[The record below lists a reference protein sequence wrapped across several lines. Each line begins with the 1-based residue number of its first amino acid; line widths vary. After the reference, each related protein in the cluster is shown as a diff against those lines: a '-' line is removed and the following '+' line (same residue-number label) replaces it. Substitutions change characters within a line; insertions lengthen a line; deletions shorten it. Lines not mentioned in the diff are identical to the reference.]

1 MTTAGYA
8 RKLVVPAPKRAGPE
22 GCRISPEIGRNR
34 TACCM
39 QHRSRFAHTNLTVMV
54 RDLLAE
60 LDRSTIEFAETL
72 TQFSARQLNAVPASG
87 GWTAGQVAE
96 HILLSES
103 GVPELLHG
111 PTVETMRKPD
121 EKVATIKSIFL
132 NFDMKMSSPEM
143 ILPSENEKNLL
154 IQVSS
159 FLQTRKA
166 IRHAI
171 ATLDFSHSCTAFP
184 FPELGV
190 FTRWEWACFV
200 ICHARRH
207 TRQMQQI
214 YEILNG

>member
-1 MTTAGYA
+1 
-8 RKLVVPAPKRAGPE
+8 
-22 GCRISPEIGRNR
+22 
-34 TACCM
+34 
-39 QHRSRFAHTNLTVMV
+39 MV

-72 TQFSARQLNAVPASG
+72 TRFSVSRLNAVPSYG

-132 NFDMKMSSPEM
+132 NFEMKMSSPEM
-143 ILPSENEKNLL
+143 ILPSESKKDLL
-154 IQVSS
+154 TQVSD

-214 YEILNG
+214 LQTLNTKSPEIQE